1 MWSLYAVTQ
10 LIKTCS
16 IYCWSICLLISG
28 SCALGRRQSSPRL
41 SAPCYLHPFFFFAER
56 SVCQVWR
63 DVVTVRANVSNIQY
77 ILCPISPQLPFITP
91 LSAASP
97 APMFSTRES
106 FVFSM
111 SAAMMWDN
119 VGGQWSRQGEYWN
132 IDPHPLPL
140 SSCWSPFSLPM

>member
-1 MWSLYAVTQ
+1 MESLRCYTADKNMQHILLVYLSSHFWVVCSWSQAIFSPT
-10 LIKTCS
+10 
-16 IYCWSICLLISG
+16 ICTLLF
-28 SCALGRRQSSPRL
+28 A
-41 SAPCYLHPFFFFAER
+41 PFFFFAER